1 MNIRTVV
8 AGVRPVSPV
17 LSVAA
22 LLAGLLAAGPG
33 AAWAEGRITFTKATV
48 QGCNAMGKCIW
59 QVSCRVGPNG
69 DVTQEVRGVSRD
81 IKPIDKSFDVR
92 SFPVKVDCK
101 LALDDGW
108 FTTSWKE
115 MGSAS
120 LAVPGGGDYDI
131 VMENKEKGGV
141 SVHLTVDS
149 LEVGAP
155 AAAPAA
161 ATAKGTT
168 AKVSTKPAAKPA
180 AAKAPRQWL
189 GVYQGGQQ
197 GAAVLVGLPWDQ
209 FKARAAQLDAQGS
222 RVVAIDTYMDG
233 GRRLWNG
240 IFRSGKEKQ
249 ELVAGL
255 DWDAFSK
262 KWKNLVNDQHMR
274 LVDLVLYDE
283 GSKRLVAGA
292 FREGYDENTLWVG
305 QEPKAFEAKWA
316 ELCGQ
321 GQRLVDMEVYKTT
334 GDKIN
339 YAGAFRAGSGSYGL
353 WTALDRDA
361 FLAKWKKAGESTQI
375 NEVKTY
381 TNGKKRLFDGVIGGG
396 GLKTDVA
403 MDLDWDAFAAR
414 WKEQFLKGK
423 RLVDFQPYQD

>member
-8 AGVRPVSPV
+8 TGVRPVSSV

-22 LLAGLLAAGPG
+22 LLAGLLAASPG
-33 AAWAEGRITFTKATV
+33 TAWAEGRITFTKATV

-59 QVSCRVGPNG
+59 QVACKVGANG

-81 IKPIDKSFDVR
+81 VKPIDKSFDVR
-92 SFPVKVDCK
+92 NFPVKVDCK
-101 LALDDGW
+101 LAIDDGW
-108 FTTSWKE
+108 FTTSWKD

-131 VMENKEKGGV
+131 AIANKEKGAV

-161 ATAKGTT
+161 TTTKGTT
-168 AKVSTKPAAKPA
+168 AKAANKPA

-189 GVYQGGQQ
+189 GVYQSGQQ
-197 GAAVLVGLPWDQ
+197 GAAVLVGLPWAQ
-209 FKARAAQLDAQGS
+209 FKARADQLDAQGS
-222 RVVAIDTYMDG
+222 RAVAIDTYMDG

-262 KWKNLVNDQHMR
+262 KWNTLVNDQHMR

-283 GSKRLVAGA
+283 GSKRLLAGA
-292 FREGYDENTLWVG
+292 FREGYDLNALWVG
-305 QEPKAFEAKWA
+305 QDPKAFESKMT
-316 ELCGQ
+316 ELGND
-321 GQRLVDMEVYKTT
+321 GQRLVDLEVYKTT

-339 YAGAFRAGSGSYGL
+339 YAGAFRAGTGSYGL

-361 FLAKWKKAGESTQI
+361 FLAKWKKAGASTQI

-381 TNGKKRLFDGVIGGG
+381 TNGKKRLFDGVVGGG
-396 GLKTDVA
+396 GLKTDIA
-403 MDLDWDAFAAR
+403 MDLDWDAFAAK